1 MMEKKKRGP
10 VSCME
15 APGASSVQISALQTD
30 FIINGR
36 SKFVC
41 GLYLSTDYTAF
52 QKLNWDE
59 NRKLLRFDV
68 LGPSGKFLPKSFR
81 NSNL

>member
-1 MMEKKKRGP
+1 MMEKNKRKP

-15 APGASSVQISALQTD
+15 EPGASSVQICLQID

-36 SKFVC
+36 SKFVR

-68 LGPSGKFLPKSFR
+68 LAPSGKFLPKSFR

>member
-1 MMEKKKRGP
+1 MMGKKKRKP

-15 APGASSVQISALQTD
+15 GPGASSVQISVLQID
-30 FIINGR
+30 FIITGR

-52 QKLNWDE
+52 QKLSWDE
-59 NRKLLRFDV
+59 NRKLLRFDI
-68 LGPSGKFLPKSFR
+68 LAPSGKFLPKSFR

>member
-1 MMEKKKRGP
+1 MEQIR
-10 VSCME
+10 E
-15 APGASSVQISALQTD
+15 DHSSQLHGRAWCIQRTNLCLQID

-68 LGPSGKFLPKSFR
+68 LAPSGKFLPKSFR